1 MRIIKT
7 ITILAILLVSINGA
21 KAEDNIA
28 AIGSKAPEFKLSD
41 SYDKEHSLSDF
52 AGKFVVLE
60 WVNFDCPFVKKHYD
74 ESEKNMQSLQAQM
87 TSNGVVWLSICSSA
101 PGKQGNFTKDEINK
115 RIETLGAKMNFYLID
130 EDGKVGKMYAAKTTP
145 HMYIIDK
152 SGNLV
157 YQGAIDDKK
166 STEPADIKTSKNYIV
181 QAALELMS
189 GKSLTVPSTVPY
201 GCSVKY

>member
-21 KAEDNIA
+21 KAEDSIA
-28 AIGSKAPEFKLSD
+28 TIGSKAPEFRLSD
-41 SYDKEHSLSDF
+41 SYGKEHSLSDF

-189 GKSLTVPSTVPY
+189 GKNLTVPSTVPY